1 MGLIF
6 GVLAIGLAGSWLG
19 VQAAHPFQ
27 VAAAWRAR
35 NDADEREMLRLRLQ
49 NQRAERQVRLMNTR
63 EGIVQAARP
72 LGWVLP
78 GEKPF
83 HIPE

>member
-1 MGLIF
+1 MLIGLI
-6 GVLAIGLAGSWLG
+6 GSWLG

-35 NDADEREMLRLRLQ
+35 NDNDEREYLRLRLQ
-49 NQRAERQVRLMNTR
+49 NQRAEREVHLLNTR
-63 EGIVQAARP
+63 EGIIQAARP

-78 GEKPF
+78 GEKPL